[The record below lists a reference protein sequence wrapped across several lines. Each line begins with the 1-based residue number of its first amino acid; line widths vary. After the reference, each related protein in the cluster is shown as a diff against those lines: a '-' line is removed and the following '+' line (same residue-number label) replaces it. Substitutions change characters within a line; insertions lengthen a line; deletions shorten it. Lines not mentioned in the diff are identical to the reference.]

1 MPTMRKAVLAA
12 AVLSAAALAGTWI
25 TQEKD
30 TPKAGK
36 PRNLE
41 QPVTIAVAAT
51 RSLPIIVSAN
61 GYVTPSQTV
70 EVRPREQNI
79 VRAVHVSEGQDVKAG
94 QLLFTLDD
102 RSDVTGVQ
110 RARAQ
115 LARDLADLE
124 EAETALRRNQDL
136 VAKGFVSQAV
146 VDTARSRVNAL
157 KSTVQADRAAIE
169 SANITAGYN
178 RISASMAGR
187 IGAINVH
194 PGSLVQPAGTPM
206 LTIARIDP
214 VAVTFSL
221 PERELAQIRA
231 TYPEGGAPV
240 IASPPGDTE
249 LKGVLSFIDNAA
261 DAQSGTIRMKARF
274 ENSDRRL
281 WPGTFVPVTMVARTI
296 ADAVTVP
303 AQAVVNGP
311 VEKFVYLV
319 KADSSVE
326 QQRVEVLAIVDE
338 LAAVSNVAPGTR
350 IVSEGMQNLRPG
362 GKVREIGA
370 SSRAG
375 GLARSGE

>member
-1 MPTMRKAVLAA
+1 MPTMRKAILAA
-12 AVLSAAALAGTWI
+12 AVLSAAALAGAWM

-30 TPKAGK
+30 APKAGK
-36 PRNLE
+36 PRNPE
-41 QPVTIAVAAT
+41 QPVTIAVAT
-51 RSLPIIVSAN
+51 RRSLPIVVSAN

-79 VRAVHVSEGQDVKAG
+79 VREVHVSEGQDVKAG

-136 VAKGFVSQAV
+136 LAKGFVSQAV

-169 SANITAGYN
+169 FASITAGYN
-178 RISASMAGR
+178 RISASMTGR

-231 TYPEGGAPV
+231 TYPDESAPV
-240 IASPPGDTE
+240 IASLPGGAE
-249 LKGVLSFIDNAA
+249 LKGALSFIDNAA

-274 ENSDRRL
+274 KNSDRRL
-281 WPGTFVPVTMVARTI
+281 WPGTFVPVTLVAHTI

-311 VEKFVYLV
+311 MEKFVYLV
-319 KADSSVE
+319 NADSSVE
-326 QQRVEVLAIVDE
+326 QQRVEVLAIVDA
-338 LAAVSNVAPGTR
+338 LAAVSNVAPGAR
-350 IVSEGMQNLRPG
+350 VVSEGMQNLRPG
-362 GKVREIGA
+362 GKVREVGT